1 MKELK
6 NVIGSKEAAEEL
18 IIGKDTVYIHTN
30 IRKLEPEEDDLK
42 KGGDLYVYDEV
53 QMSLQEYLK
62 FQQKNIDL
70 ATRATTEMMT
80 LIEVMG
86 NNSN

>member
-42 KGGDLYVYDEV
+42 KEGDLYVYDEV
-53 QMSLQEYLK
+53 QMSLPEYLK

>member
-30 IRKLEPEEDDLK
+30 IRKLEPEEDDVK
-42 KGGDLYVYDEV
+42 KEGDLYVYDEV
-53 QMSLQEYLK
+53 QMSLPEYLK

-86 NNSN
+86 NNN